1 MNDVW
6 QSVNGDEFLTEKG
19 RELRRKTR
27 EFITRVE
34 PKLVEYTNR
43 SEFPFELIEDIKKLG
58 VNGFHIKDFGGPG
71 LNTMEVGA
79 VIFEL
84 AKVDSSIYSFLTVHN
99 SIGMAVIDYL
109 GNEEQRARILPDGI
123 AMKKILSFG
132 LTEPEYGSDATSLK
146 TTAKRVQ
153 GGYVLNGAKRWI
165 GNATFADIIIVW
177 AKNEDD
183 GNKIQAFL
191 VEKGSKG
198 LSTKKIE
205 NKYSL
210 RIVQNADV
218 FLENVFVPDHN
229 KLAKATDFA
238 TGTNKILE
246 HSRIKVI
253 WGAVGCAAGAYEAA
267 LQYTLNRKQFG
278 KPIAAFQLS
287 QVKLSKMLAMVESML
302 AMVMRLSQ
310 LYD

>member
-1 MNDVW
+1 MLEGHLSLTNQEASEKKPKIMNDVW

-19 RELRRKTR
+19 RELRKKTR

-43 SEFPFELIEDIKKLG
+43 TEFPFELVEDIKKLG
-58 VNGFHIKDFGGPG
+58 VNGFHIKEFGGPG

-84 AKVDSSIYSFLTVHN
+84 AKVDSSIYTFLTVHN

-123 AMKKILSFG
+123 ALKKILSFG

-191 VEKGSKG
+191 VEKDSKG

-210 RIVQNADV
+210 RMVQNADV
-218 FLENVFVPDHN
+218 YLDNVFVPDHN

-267 LQYTLNRKQFG
+267 L
-278 KPIAAFQLS
+278 
-287 QVKLSKMLAMVESML
+287 
-302 AMVMRLSQ
+302 
-310 LYD
+310 